1 MNIGFIGYGEV
12 GSEMSSS
19 MSDLG
24 VENIYT
30 YDPLKIGSSPLLL
43 SSKTKVTF
51 FDSADKMVE
60 NDLDILFV
68 AVPASY
74 AKNSWLQVID
84 SLQKETILVDL
95 TTASAKE
102 KIKINEELE
111 KKGFSLIDAAIL
123 GALKVY
129 QHRVPILASGKNVTR
144 LMKLGNKLDMNIDY
158 LNENVGDA
166 TNFKYVRSIFTKG
179 LSTLLFEVFSTAE
192 NLNIRDEI
200 FNSINTTMDKDDFA
214 EIINRYIKSNV
225 PHSKRRETEIKNVLD
240 FMEANNSTSYMTEG
254 TKRTLELITAANLN
268 ETLKDDY
275 DWKDVIEKYN
285 NQ

>member
-12 GSEMSSS
+12 GFEMSAS
-19 MSDLG
+19 MSGLG
-24 VENIYT
+24 IENIYT
-30 YDPLKIGSSPLLL
+30 YDPLKVGSSPLLL
-43 SSKTKVTF
+43 SDKTKVTF
-51 FDSADKMVE
+51 FDTAEKLVE
-60 NDLDILFV
+60 NNLDILFV

-74 AKNSWLQVID
+74 AKNSWLQVIN
-84 SLQKETILVDL
+84 SIQKDTILVDL
-95 TTASAKE
+95 TTASAQE
-102 KIKINEELE
+102 KIQINEELE
-111 KKGFSLIDAAIL
+111 KKGLSLIDAAIL

-129 QHRVPILASGKNVTR
+129 QHRVPILASGENVSKF
-144 LMKLGNKLDMNIDY
+144 LDLGNKLDMNIDY

-200 FNSINTTMDKDDFA
+200 FNSINTTMDKDDFS
-214 EIINRYIKSNV
+214 EIVNRYIKSNV

-240 FMEANNSTSYMTEG
+240 FMKANDSASYMTEG
-254 TKRTLELITAANLN
+254 TKRTLELITAADLN

-275 DWKDVIEKYN
+275 NWKDVIEKYN

>member
-144 LMKLGNKLDMNIDY
+144 LMELGNKLDMNIDY

-254 TKRTLELITAANLN
+254 TKRTLELITDANLN
-268 ETLKDDY
+268 ENLKDDY

>member
-144 LMKLGNKLDMNIDY
+144 LMELGNKLDMNIDY

-275 DWKDVIEKYN
+275 DWKDVIAKYN

>member
-144 LMKLGNKLDMNIDY
+144 LMELGNKLDMNIDY

-275 DWKDVIEKYN
+275 DWKDVIAKYN
-285 NQ
+285 KR

>member
-12 GSEMSSS
+12 GSEMSAS
-19 MSDLG
+19 MSGLG
-24 VENIYT
+24 IENIYT
-30 YDPLKIGSSPLLL
+30 YDPLKVGSSSLLL
-43 SSKTKVTF
+43 SDKTKVTF
-51 FDSADKMVE
+51 FDTAEKMVE
-60 NDLDILFV
+60 NNLDILFV

-74 AKNSWLQVID
+74 AKNSWLQVIN
-84 SLQKETILVDL
+84 SIQKDTILVDL
-95 TTASAKE
+95 TTASAQE
-102 KIKINEELE
+102 KIQINEELE
-111 KKGFSLIDAAIL
+111 KKGLSLIDAAIL

-129 QHRVPILASGKNVTR
+129 QHRVPILASGENVSKF
-144 LMKLGNKLDMNIDY
+144 LDLGNKLDMNIDY

-200 FNSINTTMDKDDFA
+200 FNSINTTMDKDDFS
-214 EIINRYIKSNV
+214 EIVNRYIKSNV

-240 FMEANNSTSYMTEG
+240 FMKANDSASYMTEG
-254 TKRTLELITAANLN
+254 TKRTLELITAADLN

-275 DWKDVIEKYN
+275 NWKDVIEKYN